1 MLKIGNVIIDE
12 KEIMYITTTTFRG
25 FKPEI
30 NVVFK
35 DKEMDKLNI
44 PFETNEERDNE
55 FEKLVKKLVGGKYGI
70 NRLIK

>member
-12 KEIMYITTTTFRG
+12 KEIMYITTTTFQC

-35 DKEMDKLNI
+35 YKEI
-44 PFETNEERDNE
+44 
-55 FEKLVKKLVGGKYGI
+55 EKLVKKLVGGK
-70 NRLIK
+70 

>member
-12 KEIMYITTTTFRG
+12 KEIMYITTTTFQC

-35 DKEMDKLNI
+35 GKEMDKLNI
-44 PFETNEERDNE
+44 PFETKEKRNNE
-55 FEKLVKKLVGGKYGI
+55 FEKLVKKMVGGK
-70 NRLIK
+70 

>member
-12 KEIMYITTTTFRG
+12 KEIMYITTTTFQC

-35 DKEMDKLNI
+35 YKEMDKLNI
-44 PFETNEERDNE
+44 PFVTKEERDNE
-55 FEKLVKKLVGGKYGI
+55 FENLVKKLVGGK
-70 NRLIK
+70 

>member
-12 KEIMYITTTTFRG
+12 KEIMYITTTTFQG

-35 DKEMDKLNI
+35 GKEMDKLNI
-44 PFETNEERDNE
+44 PFETEEKRNNE
-55 FEKLVKKLVGGKYGI
+55 FEKLVKKMVGVKYED
-70 NRLIK
+70 ND